1 MARLVYSGTADL
13 VADLNTVLRI
23 PDYIKNEM
31 LYVGAE
37 VIAEKQ
43 KQNAPANTGKL
54 RESIIISEIKTN
66 PGGGTATIAFDGIHH
81 VSKKN
86 GREARNAEVAY
97 VNEYGKKDK
106 LRRSLSADRTSR
118 RQDRRRMQPQRF
130 ILNGS
135 MKAICK

>member
-13 VADLNTVLRI
+13 VSDLNTVLRI

-54 RESIIISEIKTN
+54 RESIIISKIKTN

-97 VNEYGKKDK
+97 VNEYGKKGQTATQFI
-106 LRRSLSADRTSR
+106 RRSNEQAAGPAAEAAAKVYSEWLDERN
-118 RQDRRRMQPQRF
+118 
-130 ILNGS
+130 L
-135 MKAICK
+135 